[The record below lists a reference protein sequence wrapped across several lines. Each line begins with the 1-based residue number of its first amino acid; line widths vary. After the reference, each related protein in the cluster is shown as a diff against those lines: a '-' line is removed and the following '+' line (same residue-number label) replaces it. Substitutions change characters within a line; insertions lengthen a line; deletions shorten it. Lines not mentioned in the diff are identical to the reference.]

1 MFLVLVAGWSENG
14 WLVGGHAVRMA
25 LELSM
30 HNAWPKLRRRM
41 KNGNAQKYDDDRTL
55 VSACRTWFTLYIF
68 EHQWVTFT
76 TPITVHID
84 STPDQDIVRNRP
96 ACYSQG

>member
-1 MFLVLVAGWSENG
+1 MWEAELMFLVLVAGWSENG

-76 TPITVHID
+76 TPITVRHAFGVD
-84 STPDQDIVRNRP
+84 
-96 ACYSQG
+96 C